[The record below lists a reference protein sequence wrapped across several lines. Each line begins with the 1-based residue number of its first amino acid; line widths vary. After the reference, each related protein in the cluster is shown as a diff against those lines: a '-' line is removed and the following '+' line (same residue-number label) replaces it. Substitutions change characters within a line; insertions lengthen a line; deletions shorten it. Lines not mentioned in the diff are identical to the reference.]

1 MRKMKDKVK
10 RKHYDWYKALLNCN
24 DPSVHYNFCFKCGH
38 LYKGRR
44 LSNRRL
50 AYYVLKSYY
59 HTTTIDEL
67 AEKLGL

>member
-1 MRKMKDKVK
+1 MKDKVK
-10 RKHYDWYKALLNCN
+10 KKRIDWYKVLLRSDN
-24 DPSVHYNFCFKCGH
+24 SQLHFLFCKKCGH

-59 HTTTIDEL
+59 RTTTIDEL